1 MNQSEVDIYTDVYGF
16 GNILQ
21 ADSLET
27 SAKSCADNVWCA
39 RFKFL
44 DRLQH
49 YLTHILPL
57 VRVDGTDCTWC
68 TLRLILGGALP
79 KYSASM
85 QCSPSHPRS
94 RSLAHSHLKYVL
106 THTLT
111 ITCSFACCCDE
122 T

>member
-1 MNQSEVDIYTDVYGF
+1 MF
-16 GNILQ
+16 GV
-21 ADSLET
+21 T
-27 SAKSCADNVWCA
+27 C
-39 RFKFL
+39 FKFL

-85 QCSPSHPRS
+85 QCSTLVMALLSAAAFGGPKGVQWMRQVLVPDSVKDGHGDKGSQITLRGS
-94 RSLAHSHLKYVL
+94 RG
-106 THTLT
+106 
-111 ITCSFACCCDE
+111 
-122 T
+122 